1 MKIELELLA
10 DQVLLPQHNGKMA
23 VPESEEVVTLSCI
36 EGLSH
41 LLNATL
47 RVLTEASLQLTAH
60 MLANILV
67 ELVGSPL
74 VALLVQVFKDCIVDV
89 LLRSREVIQIDSTT
103 SAALSLFQVVPRPA
117 VFTRTWR
124 MPTVHSL
131 ESLRIL
137 VSVDT
142 YVSV

>member
-1 MKIELELLA
+1 MLA
-10 DQVLLPQHNGKMA
+10 D
-23 VPESEEVVTLSCI
+23 
-36 EGLSH
+36 
-41 LLNATL
+41 
-47 RVLTEASLQLTAH
+47 
-60 MLANILV
+60 ILV

-74 VALLVQVFKDCIVDV
+74 VALLVQVFKDRIVDV
-89 LLRSREVIQIDSTT
+89 LLRSREVIQIDSAT
-103 SAALSLFQVVPRPA
+103 SATLSLFQVVPRPA

-137 VSVDT
+137 MSVDT